1 MLYLWQ
7 FCTDNGQS
15 NVEIRRRKQAKTK
28 GKKKKEEMTQNQK
41 HENYGLYITQN
52 TYTMKWHTFKRE
64 DAERYWT
71 GKDCK
76 QGIGDTP
83 QKALSAYK
91 Y

>member
-1 MLYLWQ
+1 M
-7 FCTDNGQS
+7 
-15 NVEIRRRKQAKTK
+15 R
-28 GKKKKEEMTQNQK
+28 QNQK

-64 DAERYWT
+64 DAERYWN

>member
-1 MLYLWQ
+1 M
-7 FCTDNGQS
+7 
-15 NVEIRRRKQAKTK
+15 K
-28 GKKKKEEMTQNQK
+28 QNQK

-52 TYTMKWHTFKRE
+52 TYTMKWHTFNRD
-64 DAERYWT
+64 DANKYWT

>member
-1 MLYLWQ
+1 M
-7 FCTDNGQS
+7 
-15 NVEIRRRKQAKTK
+15 K
-28 GKKKKEEMTQNQK
+28 QNQK

-52 TYTMKWHTFKRE
+52 TYTMKWHTFKRD
-64 DAERYWT
+64 DAERYWN
-71 GKDCK
+71 GKECK

>member
-1 MLYLWQ
+1 
-7 FCTDNGQS
+7 
-15 NVEIRRRKQAKTK
+15 
-28 GKKKKEEMTQNQK
+28 MTQNQK
-41 HENYGLYITQN
+41 HENYGVYITQN
-52 TYTMKWHTFKRE
+52 TYTMKWHAFRNE

-76 QGIGDTP
+76 QGVGDTP